1 MSSKYNFKVGDL
13 VKRTTGKIVGEIVRM
28 DDYGNRSYYGNFC
41 TCKKISGKGQ
51 FTAYERDLVLVQED
65 EVAMEKQKTLYSLIL
80 DDGSTGYGVH
90 VGTNSENKY
99 LLEVKG
105 SGKIVVRS
113 KDEIEEILPYT
124 VSLSING
131 SDVHYISEPG
141 KLNKGDYVIYNLN
154 GKNIEVAK
162 VSGVDT
168 KNKTARSKFK
178 GLKLVTEEV

>member
-1 MSSKYNFKVGDL
+1 MAQQFNFKVGDL
-13 VKRTTGKIVGEIVRM
+13 VRKRTGKIIGEIISINER
-28 DDYGNRSYYGNFC
+28 YSYSYRGKYC
-41 TCKKISGKGQ
+41 YCKKITGKGH
-51 FTAYERDLVLVQED
+51 FNSYESDLVIVNED
-65 EVAMEKQKTLYSLIL
+65 EVSMEKTKTLYSLIL

-105 SGKIVVRS
+105 TGNIVVRS
-113 KDEIEEILPYT
+113 KSEIEEILPYT
-124 VSLSING
+124 ISLSING

>member
-1 MSSKYNFKVGDL
+1 MVHFNFKVGDL

-28 DDYGNRSYYGNFC
+28 DDYGNRSYYGYSC
-41 TCKKISGKGQ
+41 TCKKISGRGQ
-51 FTAYERDLVLVQED
+51 FTAYERDLVLVD
-65 EVAMEKQKTLYSLIL
+65 ESEVSMEKTKTLYSLTL
-80 DDGSTGYGVH
+80 DDGTTGYGVH

-105 SGKIVVRS
+105 TGGIVVRS

-124 VSLSING
+124 ISISVNG
-131 SDVHYISEPG
+131 SDIHYISEPG

-162 VSGVDT
+162 VTGVDT
-168 KNKTARSKFK
+168 KNKTARGKFK
-178 GLKLVTEEV
+178 GLKLVTQEV